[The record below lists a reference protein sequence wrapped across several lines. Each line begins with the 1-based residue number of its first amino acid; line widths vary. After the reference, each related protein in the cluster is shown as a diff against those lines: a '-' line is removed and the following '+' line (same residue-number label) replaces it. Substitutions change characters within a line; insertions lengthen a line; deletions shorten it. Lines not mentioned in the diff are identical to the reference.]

1 MLRYR
6 PDAFSGMS
14 KAQFIRLL
22 SAEGISP
29 ASEGYPASIYGNP
42 MFLEKRM
49 WGGACP
55 LDCPRYGRDIDYS
68 EFAAKCPVA
77 ERACATEAVW
87 LLQNALMAGE
97 EEVHAIARTIEKIQ
111 RRSAAVCS

>member
-6 PDAFSGMS
+6 PDAFSGLP
-14 KAQFIRLL
+14 KAQFVRAL
-22 SAEGISP
+22 SAEGIAP
-29 ASEGYPASIYGNP
+29 VMEGYITPLYRNP
-42 MFLEKRM
+42 MFLERNM

-55 LDCPRYGRDIDYS
+55 LDCPRYGRIIDYA

-87 LLQNALMAGE
+87 LSHNALMAGE
-97 EEVHAIARTIEKIQ
+97 DEIHAIARAIQKVQ
-111 RRSAAVCS
+111 RRAPALCS